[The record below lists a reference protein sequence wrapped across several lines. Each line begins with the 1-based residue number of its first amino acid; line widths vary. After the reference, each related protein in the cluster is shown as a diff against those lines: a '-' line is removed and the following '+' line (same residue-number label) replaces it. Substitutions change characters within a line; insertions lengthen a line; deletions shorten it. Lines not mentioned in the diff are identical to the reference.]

1 MAHQSNTDLQ
11 SKEHRVL
18 FDIIDKLRSHGI
30 GQVVDLPEIIVC
42 GDQSAGKSSV
52 LEAISGHPFPTRDGL
67 CTRFVTELVLRWDH
81 VDKFKV
87 SIKPGP
93 ERTAEDAARLRE
105 FCDTLAPNTPLD
117 EVIEAA
123 KDETGL
129 GTSKRFSTDV
139 LRVEISGPDQAH
151 LTMVDLPGLF
161 RAGSSQQS
169 VEDVKTVGNM
179 VRKAMSRPRSVIL
192 AVVSASNEFNN
203 QEVTELARK
212 MDPQRVRT
220 LGLITKPDK
229 LEEGSE
235 SERNY
240 LNLVR
245 NQDVVLELGWHVLR
259 NQGHRELNSKNGVPS
274 RDEVER
280 EFFSQGAW
288 RSVDSSSLGVAAL
301 RKRLSAVLWKQI
313 MHHLPSL
320 REDMEERIRECEETL
335 FKLGESRDTVP
346 KQRRYLL
353 GVSQRFC
360 QLMTAAMEGNY
371 SGAFFGDAYSDEG
384 YSKRIRAV
392 VQTSLRDFRDT
403 MIRDGKTEDV
413 VECAVPS
420 VEGDSQ
426 PAKSRSTP
434 RPDYIERVIE
444 LMDRSKGR
452 ELPGTF
458 NPIIVQDLFKE
469 QCQPWKTIVRDTTDS
484 VVAAVT
490 TTAMSIL
497 DHVAL
502 PKTVDGI
509 SAIVNQ
515 GIASLRTKLEVKV
528 AELLAP
534 HYEGHPITYN
544 HYLTDMVQKA
554 QAQRRRKNLERFV
567 ASNSKLSQMTGGYR
581 ENFSFV
587 ELVELL
593 SKMETIEPDMEQQA
607 SGLAVDYSE
616 AYYKA
621 RTWNAYERTLQTHSP
636 SVIIIVDNGQVALK
650 RIIDEVSDLAVE
662 RQLIHFLPS
671 LFTPEMVYDL
681 SDEDVTALA
690 SEDEQAAAE
699 RVRCSELLSA
709 LHASMVELKRLDG
722 HRTAAY
728 KVLNSRKQPLPP
740 FLFVYIN
747 PCASCH
753 VSGLPG
759 LGCPDPR
766 RQRISTS
773 FRTCLANKAIFYTI
787 YQHSQNPSQT
797 LHLLTST
804 RSRKTQSRGKI
815 GSPFALSILAR

>member
-67 CTRFVTELVLRWDH
+67 CTRFVTELALRWDH

-123 KDETGL
+123 KDETGPR
-129 GTSKRFSTDV
+129 SHQ
-139 LRVEISGPDQAH
+139 SG
-151 LTMVDLPGLF
+151 
-161 RAGSSQQS
+161 
-169 VEDVKTVGNM
+169 EDAKTVANM

-346 KQRRYLL
+346 KQRRET
-353 GVSQRFC
+353 
-360 QLMTAAMEGNY
+360 TAVP
-371 SGAFFGDAYSDEG
+371 FFGDAYSDEG

-567 ASNSKLSQMTGGYR
+567 ASNSKLSQMRGGYR

-636 SVIIIVDNGQVALK
+636 SVLIIVDNGQVALK

-728 KVLNSRKQPLPP
+728 KVLNSPLAESFSDPP
-740 FLFVYIN
+740 
-747 PCASCH
+747 S
-753 VSGLPG
+753 
-759 LGCPDPR
+759 PDEYSQSENSEPR
-766 RQRISTS
+766 EDW
-773 FRTCLANKAIFYTI
+773 
-787 YQHSQNPSQT
+787 
-797 LHLLTST
+797 
-804 RSRKTQSRGKI
+804 
-815 GSPFALSILAR
+815 

>member
-1 MAHQSNTDLQ
+1 MTLQPNADLL
-11 SKEHRVL
+11 SKEHRAL

-87 SIKPGP
+87 FIKPGP
-93 ERTAEDAARLRE
+93 ERTVEDAVRLRE
-105 FCDTLAPNTPLD
+105 FCDKLPPNVPLD
-117 EVIEAA
+117 QVIEAA
-123 KDETGL
+123 KDAMGL

-139 LRVEISGPDQAH
+139 LRVEISGPNQAH

-169 VEDVKTVGNM
+169 VEDVKIVGNM
-179 VRKAMSRPRSVIL
+179 VRKAMSRPRSIIL

-259 NQGHRELNSKNGVPS
+259 NQGHRVMNSENGVTS

-280 EFFSQGAW
+280 DFFSQGAW
-288 RSVDSSSLGVAAL
+288 RSIDASSLGVAAL

-313 MHHLPSL
+313 LHHLPSL
-320 REDMEERIRECEETL
+320 REEMEDRIRECEETL
-335 FKLGESRDTVP
+335 LKLGDSRETVP

-360 QLMTAAMEGNY
+360 QLMTAAVEGNY
-371 SGAFFGDAYSDEG
+371 SDAFFADADSDEG
-384 YSKRIRAV
+384 YAKRIRAV
-392 VQTSLRDFRDT
+392 VQSSLRDFKDI
-403 MIRDGKTEDV
+403 MIRDGKTEVISDYEIPTEGHRRPANSNLVARSEYIKRV
-413 VECAVPS
+413 V
-420 VEGDSQ
+420 
-426 PAKSRSTP
+426 R
-434 RPDYIERVIE
+434 

-469 QCQPWKTIVRDTTDS
+469 QCRPWKAIVADTTDL

-490 TTAMSIL
+490 TTAMAIL
-497 DHVAL
+497 YHVAL
-502 PKTVDGI
+502 PKTVSGI
-509 SAIVNQ
+509 SAIIHE
-515 GIASLRTKLEVKV
+515 GIGSLKLEVEAKIE
-528 AELLAP
+528 ELLAP
-534 HYEGHPITYN
+534 HYKGHPITYN

-554 QAQRRRKNLERFV
+554 QAQRRRKNLE
-567 ASNSKLSQMTGGYR
+567 K
-581 ENFSFV
+581 FV
-587 ELVELL
+587 ESNLTLKQLKTNSSQAFTFGGLVELL

-607 SGLAVDYSE
+607 SGLAV
-616 AYYKA
+616 
-621 RTWNAYERTLQTHSP
+621 
-636 SVIIIVDNGQVALK
+636 ALK

-662 RQLIHFLPS
+662 RQLICFLPS
-671 LFTPEMVYDL
+671 LFTPETVYDL
-681 SDEDVTALA
+681 SDEEVSALA
-690 SEDEQAAAE
+690 AEDEQAAAE

-728 KVLNSRKQPLPP
+728 KGLDSTPASSSSDPPSPYVYSQSPTPEPREEDRSPPPVPVLASPQERDAEDEVPLDPPADPEPPEPEDDCWRLPTKKDKKKRKKSSIIAWPEPERSIEAAP
-740 FLFVYIN
+740 FEFE
-747 PCASCH
+747 
-753 VSGLPG
+753 
-759 LGCPDPR
+759 
-766 RQRISTS
+766 
-773 FRTCLANKAIFYTI
+773 
-787 YQHSQNPSQT
+787 
-797 LHLLTST
+797 
-804 RSRKTQSRGKI
+804 
-815 GSPFALSILAR
+815 

>member
-1 MAHQSNTDLQ
+1 MALQPNTDLQ
-11 SKEHRVL
+11 SKEHRAL
-18 FDIIDKLRSHGI
+18 FDIIDRLRSHGI

-81 VDKFKV
+81 VEKFRIA
-87 SIKPGP
+87 IKPGP
-93 ERTAEDAARLRE
+93 ERTAEDAVRLRE
-105 FCDTLAPNTPLD
+105 FCDKLPPNIPLD

-123 KDETGL
+123 KEAMGL

-139 LRVEISGPDQAH
+139 LRVEISGPNQAH

-169 VEDVKTVGNM
+169 VEDVKIVGDM

-245 NQDVVLELGWHVLR
+245 NQDVFLELGWHVLR
-259 NQGHRELNSKNGVPS
+259 NQGHREMNSENGASS

-280 EFFSQGAW
+280 DFFSQGAW
-288 RSVDSSSLGVAAL
+288 RGTDSSSLGVAAL
-301 RKRLSAVLWKQI
+301 RKRLSAVLWNQI
-313 MHHLPSL
+313 LHHLPNL
-320 REDMEERIRECEETL
+320 REDMEDRIRECEETL
-335 FKLGESRDTVP
+335 VKLGESRETGP

-360 QLMTAAMEGNY
+360 QLMTAAVEGNY
-371 SGAFFGDAYSDEG
+371 SDAFFGGAYSDEG
-384 YSKRIRAV
+384 YAKRIRAV
-392 VQTSLRDFRDT
+392 VQSSLRDFRDI
-403 MIRDGKTEDV
+403 MIRDGKTEDILDYD
-413 VECAVPS
+413 EPS

-426 PAKSRSTP
+426 SAKSRTQRS
-434 RPDYIERVIE
+434 DYITRVIK

-469 QCQPWKTIVRDTTDS
+469 QCQPWKAIVKDTTNS

-497 DHVAL
+497 NHVAL
-502 PKTVDGI
+502 PKTVSGI
-509 SAIVNQ
+509 SAIVDE
-515 GIASLRTKLEVKV
+515 GIGSLRVELEAKV
-528 AELLAP
+528 VELLKP

-544 HYLTDMVQKA
+544 HYLTDTVQKV
-554 QAQRRRKNLERFV
+554 QAERRRRNLEKFLQ
-567 ASNSKLSQMTGGYR
+567 SNSTLRQMKESYQG
-581 ENFSFV
+581 FSFTMV
-587 ELVELL
+587 VDLL
-593 SKMETIEPDMEQQA
+593 SKLETIEPDMEQQA
-607 SGLAVDYSE
+607 SGLAVDYAE

-621 RTWNAYERTLQTHSP
+621 R
-636 SVIIIVDNGQVALK
+636 IFVALK

-662 RQLIHFLPS
+662 RQLIRFLPS

-681 SDEDVTALA
+681 SDEDVSALA
-690 SEDEQAAAE
+690 AEDEQAAAE

-722 HRTAAY
+722 HRTTAY
-728 KVLNSRKQPLPP
+728 KGVDA
-740 FLFVYIN
+740 N
-747 PCASCH
+747 P
-753 VSGLPG
+753 
-759 LGCPDPR
+759 R
-766 RQRISTS
+766 EE
-773 FRTCLANKAIFYTI
+773 N
-787 YQHSQNPSQT
+787 
-797 LHLLTST
+797 
-804 RSRKTQSRGKI
+804 
-815 GSPFALSILAR
+815 GSPIAVPTLVNPEDRLAEDEISPESRAHPEFPILEEVSWGSRSLDMKRQKKKKRVASRLSAQFASEAAPAKLQEVFDLDSSFEM

>member
-1 MAHQSNTDLQ
+1 MALQPNADLQ
-11 SKEHRVL
+11 SKEHRAL

-81 VDKFKV
+81 VSKFKV

-93 ERTAEDAARLRE
+93 ERTAEDAARLRD

-123 KDETGL
+123 KDAMGL

-169 VEDVKTVGNM
+169 VEDVKIVGNM

-259 NQGHRELNSKNGVPS
+259 NQGHREMNSDNGASS

-280 EFFSQGAW
+280 DFFSKGAW
-288 RSVDSSSLGVAAL
+288 RGIDSSSLGVAAL
-301 RKRLSAVLWKQI
+301 RKRLSSVLWRQI
-313 MHHLPSL
+313 LHHLPSL
-320 REDMEERIRECEETL
+320 REDMEDRIRECEETL
-335 FKLGESRDTVP
+335 VRLGDSRETGP

-353 GVSQRFC
+353 GVSQKFC
-360 QLMTAAMEGNY
+360 QLMTAAVEGNY
-371 SGAFFGDAYSDEG
+371 SDAFFGDASSDDG
-384 YSKRIRAV
+384 YAKRIRAV
-392 VQTSLRDFRDT
+392 VQSSLREFRDI
-403 MIRDGKTEDV
+403 MMRDGKTEDILDYEV
-413 VECAVPS
+413 QSAEGISRPVNSKLVP
-420 VEGDSQ
+420 
-426 PAKSRSTP
+426 RS
-434 RPDYIERVIE
+434 DYINRVIK

-469 QCQPWKTIVRDTTDS
+469 QCQPWKAIVKDTTDL
-484 VVAAVT
+484 VVASVT
-490 TTAMSIL
+490 TTAMAIL

-502 PKTVDGI
+502 PKTV
-509 SAIVNQ
+509 S
-515 GIASLRTKLEVKV
+515 GIAAIIDERINSLKEQLEVKV
-528 AELLAP
+528 RELLAP
-534 HYEGHPITYN
+534 HYDGHPITYN

-554 QAQRRRKNLERFV
+554 QAKRRRRDVESFVKSNTTLGQIEGSIERF
-567 ASNSKLSQMTGGYR
+567 S
-581 ENFSFV
+581 FSG
-587 ELVELL
+587 LVQFLL
-593 SKMETIEPDMEQQA
+593 RMETIEPDMEKQA
-607 SGLAVDYSE
+607 SGLAVDYAE
-616 AYYKA
+616 AYYK
-621 RTWNAYERTLQTHSP
+621 
-636 SVIIIVDNGQVALK
+636 VALK

-662 RQLIHFLPS
+662 RQLICFLPS

-681 SDEDVTALA
+681 SDEEVSALA
-690 SEDEQAAAE
+690 AEDEQAAAE

-709 LHASMVELKRLDG
+709 LYASMVELKRLDG

-728 KVLNSRKQPLPP
+728 NGVDSAFSASFSQPP
-740 FLFVYIN
+740 FDCDVYSLS
-747 PCASCH
+747 PTPDATEED
-753 VSGLPG
+753 
-759 LGCPDPR
+759 GCPIAVPTLVNSQGDEGVVTPYE
-766 RQRISTS
+766 SE
-773 FRTCLANKAIFYTI
+773 ANPEPAPPEEVEDFWGSVSKKDKKKDKKKKKEYNFVEAI
-787 YQHSQNPSQT
+787 P
-797 LHLLTST
+797 
-804 RSRKTQSRGKI
+804 
-815 GSPFALSILAR
+815 